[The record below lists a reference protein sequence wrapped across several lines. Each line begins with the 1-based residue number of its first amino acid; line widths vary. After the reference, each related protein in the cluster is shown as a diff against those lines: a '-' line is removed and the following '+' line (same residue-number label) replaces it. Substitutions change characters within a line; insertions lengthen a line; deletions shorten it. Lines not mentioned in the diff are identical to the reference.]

1 MLAKQFNKEKK
12 FIIVVGGNM
21 KYFALTILLFA
32 GCNHSSNLQPKDT
45 KVSRSVEMQNEI
57 DYILSLD
64 EAYKM
69 EEKMYLEEIR
79 RAQVNDDEIAFQFF
93 IREYAKVKR
102 LDLPDWIKK
111 EPNYVQGGVNIKY

>member
-1 MLAKQFNKEKK
+1 MKT
-12 FIIVVGGNM
+12 IINLLIIL
-21 KYFALTILLFA
+21 ALT

-45 KVSRSVEMQNEI
+45 EVSRSTDMQEEI
-57 DYILSLD
+57 NYLLSLD

-79 RAQVNDDEIAFQFF
+79 KAQLNDDEIAFQFF

-102 LDLPDWIKK
+102 LDLPEWIKK
-111 EPNYVQGGVNIKY
+111 EPNYIEGGVNIKY

>member
-1 MLAKQFNKEKK
+1 MKQ
-12 FIIVVGGNM
+12 
-21 KYFALTILLFA
+21 ASLLLVLVLV
-32 GCNHSSNLQPKDT
+32 GCNHSSNLKPQDT
-45 KVSRSVEMQNEI
+45 KLSRSVEMQGEI

-79 RAQVNDDEIAFQFF
+79 KAQLNDDEIAFQFF

-102 LDLPDWIKK
+102 LKLPEWMKR
-111 EPNYVQGGVNIKY
+111 EPNYVEGGVNIKY